1 MIKVKCTLKRGANVT
16 VAGKAIDTA
25 NEAVGAVV
33 SIVEAFTHND
43 AFLGDLVRKTI
54 IAELEKLAPK
64 QDGYTADTVI
74 VDELHKREE

>member
-16 VAGKAIDTA
+16 VVGKAIDTA
-25 NEAVGAVV
+25 NEAVGITVALAE
-33 SIVEAFTHND
+33 SFMRSD
-43 AFLGDLVRKTI
+43 AFLGDLVRTTM